1 VDAPVDVT
9 QPSRY
14 HRPISEP
21 HWPAD
26 IDRLFS
32 TSITAEYS
40 SLTRAGAPVTVP
52 TTPYRGKN
60 GTLDISTG
68 LTYPTKAERAR
79 RNPRVSLLFADPL
92 GEGMEHAPVALVQG
106 HAAVRDADL
115 QANADRYVNQSAV
128 KLPDATKGQPKI
140 ILKRMAWYYARIW
153 VEITPLRVRWWSDRS
168 MSAPAGEWR
177 AAPGATLP
185 DSDPAPDGSPPSAWR
200 QAGSDWRDRIGPW
213 LDSLPLADL
222 TTVDDE
228 GYPECVPVETAGYR
242 AGVVQLS
249 MGPGAPAMA
258 SGPACLTLH
267 GHGVRFTGQ
276 ENHTLLG
283 LLEIGQDGPR
293 FRVERA
299 IGDWSLA
306 GSRARSALAF
316 LAARRSLHPR
326 LEAEAARR
334 GQRVPVVRFPR

>member
-1 VDAPVDVT
+1 VDASQST
-9 QPSRY
+9 GY
-14 HRPISEP
+14 HHPISEP

-106 HAAVRDADL
+106 HAAVRDSDL
-115 QANADRYVNQSAV
+115 PANVDRYVRESAA
-128 KLPDATKGQPKI
+128 KLPDATKGQPKVF
-140 ILKRMAWYYARIW
+140 LKRMAWYYARIW

-168 MSAPAGEWR
+168 LSAPAGEWR
-177 AAPGATLP
+177 APPGSATP
-185 DSDPAPDGSPPSAWR
+185 DSDPAPQGSPPEAWR
-200 QAGSDWRDRIGPW
+200 QAGSDWRDRLGPW

-222 TTVDDE
+222 TAVDDA
-228 GYPECVPVETAGYR
+228 GFPECVPVRTIGYR
-242 AGVVQLS
+242 RGVVGLS
-249 MGPGAPAMA
+249 VGPGAPAMVP
-258 SGPACLTLH
+258 GTACLTLH
-267 GHGVRFTGQ
+267 GHGTRFTGQ

-283 LLEIGQDGPR
+283 SLEIAGDGPG

-299 IGDWSLA
+299 IGDWSPA
-306 GSRARSALAF
+306 GNRAHSALAF
-316 LAARRSLHPR
+316 LAAGRSLRPR

-334 GQRVPVVRFPR
+334 GQPVPRVRFD